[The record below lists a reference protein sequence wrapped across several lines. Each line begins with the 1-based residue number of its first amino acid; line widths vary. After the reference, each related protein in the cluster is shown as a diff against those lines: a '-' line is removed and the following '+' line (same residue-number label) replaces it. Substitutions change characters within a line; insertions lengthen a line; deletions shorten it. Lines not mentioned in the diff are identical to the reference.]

1 MNIEDLIERILSGDR
16 VALSK
21 AISIVENRAPGS
33 SDILDRLHHLT
44 GRAYRIGITGP
55 PGAGKSTLV
64 CALVQ
69 AIRAEGK
76 SVGVIAI
83 DPTSPFTGGALL
95 GDRIRMQEIGLDPGV
110 FVRSMATR
118 GSLGG
123 LAATATDVADLM
135 DAFGKDVIVTET
147 VGVGQCELDIA
158 EAAYT
163 TVVVLVPES
172 GDSIQAM
179 KAGLMEIADIIVV
192 NKSDREGAD
201 NIIRQTRAM
210 LDMRGE
216 KNGWK
221 PPVVA
226 TIATKGI
233 GIDELSQTIARHR
246 ELLETKNLISKH
258 RRMSIRNM
266 IVSLV
271 DEEIKRLLW
280 DNQGREMLERLV
292 EKVINGETT
301 PRQASSELV
310 KRIREAGDQR

>member
-1 MNIEDLIERILSGDR
+1 MEIEGIVKKILSKDR
-16 VALSK
+16 VVLSK
-21 AISIVENRAPGS
+21 AISIVENRAEGS
-33 SDILDRLHHLT
+33 AEILDRLHYLT
-44 GRAYRIGITGP
+44 GRAYRIGVTGP

-69 AIRAEGK
+69 TIRAEGK
-76 SVGVIAI
+76 SVGVIAV

-123 LAATATDVADLM
+123 LAATATDVANLM
-135 DAFGKDVIVTET
+135 DAFGMDVIITET

-158 EAAYT
+158 QAAYT

-179 KAGLMEIADIIVV
+179 KAGLMEIADIVVV

-221 PPVVA
+221 PPVIPTVA
-226 TIATKGI
+226 TKRV
-233 GIDELSQTIARHR
+233 GIDELNNMIKKHR
-246 ELLETKNLISKH
+246 ELLEGKDLIVRH
-258 RRMSIRNM
+258 RKASVRSM

-271 DEEIKRLLW
+271 DEEIARLIW
-280 DNQGREMLERLV
+280 DAEGKEMLDRLV
-292 EKVINGETT
+292 DKVLEGEMT
-301 PRQASSELV
+301 PRKACSELIR
-310 KRIREAGDQR
+310 RIREVGDQR

>member
-1 MNIEDLIERILSGDR
+1 MNIEEIIARILSKDR

-21 AISIVENRAPGS
+21 AISLVENRAEGFS
-33 SDILDRLHHLT
+33 EILDRLHHTT

-69 AIRAEGK
+69 KIRADGK
-76 SVGVIAI
+76 SAGVIAV
-83 DPTSPFTGGALL
+83 DPSSPFTGGALL
-95 GDRIRMQEIGLDPGV
+95 GDRIRMQEIGLDSGV

-123 LAATATDVADLM
+123 LAAAAADVADLM
-135 DAFGKDVIVTET
+135 DAFGMDVIVTET

-179 KAGLMEIADIIVV
+179 KAGLMEIADIIVI
-192 NKSDREGAD
+192 NKSDREGAE
-201 NIIRQTRAM
+201 NIIRQTKAM
-210 LDMRGE
+210 LDIRGE
-216 KNGWK
+216 KNGWR

-226 TIATKGI
+226 TVATRSV
-233 GIDELSQTIARHR
+233 GIDELNAMITKHR
-246 ELLETKNLISKH
+246 ELLEAKDLITRR
-258 RRMSIRNM
+258 RRMNIRM
-266 IVSLV
+266 LIVSLI

-280 DNQGREMLERLV
+280 DEQGERMLDGLV
-292 EKVINGETT
+292 EMVLNCERT
-301 PRQASSELV
+301 PRQAALELIS
-310 KRIREAGDQR
+310 RIRGE

>member
-1 MNIEDLIERILSGDR
+1 MNIEEIITRILSKDR

-21 AISIVENRAPGS
+21 AISLVENRAEGFS
-33 SDILDRLHHLT
+33 EILDRLHHAT

-69 AIRAEGK
+69 KIRAHGK
-76 SVGVIAI
+76 SAGVIAV
-83 DPTSPFTGGALL
+83 DPSSPFTGGALL
-95 GDRIRMQEIGLDPGV
+95 GDRIRMQEIGLDSGV

-123 LAATATDVADLM
+123 LAAAATDVADLM
-135 DAFGKDVIVTET
+135 DAFGMDVIVTET

-179 KAGLMEIADIIVV
+179 KAGLMEIADIIVI
-192 NKSDREGAD
+192 NKSDREGAE
-201 NIIRQTRAM
+201 NIIRQTKAM

-216 KNGWK
+216 KNGWR

-226 TIATKGI
+226 TVATRSV
-233 GIDELSQTIARHR
+233 GIDELNEMITKHR
-246 ELLETKNLISKH
+246 ELLEAKNLITRR
-258 RRMSIRNM
+258 RRMNIRM
-266 IVSLV
+266 LITSLI

-280 DNQGREMLERLV
+280 DEQGERMLDGLV
-292 EKVINGETT
+292 EMVLNGERT
-301 PRQASSELV
+301 PRQAALELIS
-310 KRIREAGDQR
+310 RIRGE